1 MRVRATTILHRHGL
15 AAALVAL
22 PLAAAPAAAQVFFEP
37 FSYRFQVPLDRGDD
51 ADSAMRPREAADAA
65 RAHGFDPTSRPTL
78 NREVYV
84 FDAQDRA
91 GRPVRVIMDAYEGE
105 ILRVM
110 PRIDGARRAPGS
122 AYGRPADAP
131 SADAPAADDA
141 RARPRR
147 DARVPPAMRKPKRE
161 ATLPPPTVVPAPP
174 AATLP
179 LPDRGKPVDAAKPAE
194 PFKPSEPFKPTEAA
208 RAADPARATDVAP
221 ARPSAVSPAAAGT
234 PMSEEPGPIPPPPF
248 ASGAYSKPPAPHPTG
263 APPAIPPVTPLDEV
277 KPRVKAAVP
286 VPPVTL
292 E

>member
-1 MRVRATTILHRHGL
+1 MRVRATTYLPRHGL
-15 AAALVAL
+15 AAALLAL

-51 ADSAMRPREAADAA
+51 ADAAMRPREAADAA
-65 RAHGFDPTSRPTL
+65 RAQGLDPTSRPTL

-131 SADAPAADDA
+131 SADALAPDDA

-161 ATLPPPTVVPAPP
+161 ATLPAPTVVPSPPP
-174 AATLP
+174 AAIAP
-179 LPDRGKPVDAAKPAE
+179 SDRVKPVE
-194 PFKPSEPFKPTEAA
+194 TVKPTESA
-208 RAADPARATDVAP
+208 RTPDAAP
-221 ARPSAVSPAAAGT
+221 ARPAAVAPPLANA
-234 PMSEEPGPIPPPPF
+234 PMSEEPGPIPSPPF
-248 ASGAYSKPPAPHPTG
+248 ASGAYSKPPAPQATATPS
-263 APPAIPPVTPLDEV
+263 PMPPVTPLDDV
-277 KPRVKAAVP
+277 KPKIKAAAP
-286 VPPVTL
+286 VPPAPL